1 MTVIKEIFVFL
12 NGEVINKA
20 KRLCDTPIVDGC
32 VLLCVRYRFL
42 SYVGNSLKDT
52 VSVTVSFVTANM
64 MKKSMTV
71 EKDGTIQSILKQYYV
86 ASIHS
91 VKR

>member
-1 MTVIKEIFVFL
+1 M
-12 NGEVINKA
+12 
-20 KRLCDTPIVDGC
+20 
-32 VLLCVRYRFL
+32 
-42 SYVGNSLKDT
+42 KDT

-86 ASIHS
+86 ASTHS

>member
-1 MTVIKEIFVFL
+1 M
-12 NGEVINKA
+12 
-20 KRLCDTPIVDGC
+20 
-32 VLLCVRYRFL
+32 
-42 SYVGNSLKDT
+42 KDT

-86 ASIHS
+86 ASTRS

>member
-1 MTVIKEIFVFL
+1 MDVCCSVCVIV
-12 NGEVINKA
+12 
-20 KRLCDTPIVDGC
+20 
-32 VLLCVRYRFL
+32 FL
-42 SYVGNSLKDT
+42 SYVGNRLKDT

-86 ASIHS
+86 ASNRS